1 MLYARPRQPPR
12 LPVISCND
20 RRQKHS
26 RTSRKHVVRKA
37 DAWTDED
44 VITNLDTVPHH
55 SLVFDGNSV
64 ANARAGFNEGMV
76 TNVAIA
82 ANHGTLHD
90 VRVGPDSRT
99 RTNLLAFAER
109 TGMNKDVGCQRRG
122 LYEAAERTGTVTLS
136 HAMLSAAA
144 SIMRTTRHPLTP
156 SARGFFPE
164 RMHSKK
170 SSTSASSG
178 SFD

>member
-1 MLYARPRQPPR
+1 MLSIP
-12 LPVISCND
+12 CND
-20 RRQKHS
+20 HRQKHPS
-26 RTSRKHVVRKA
+26 TARKHVVSKA

-44 VITNLDTVPHH
+44 VITNLDPVPHH
-55 SLVFDGNSV
+55 RLVFDGDSV
-64 ANARAGFNEGMV
+64 AYARAGFNKGMA

-82 ANHGTLHD
+82 ADYGPLHD
-90 VRVGPDSRT
+90 VRVGPYSRA
-99 RTNLLAFAER
+99 RTNLLAFAQR
-109 TGMNKDVGCQRRG
+109 TGVNENVGCQRKG
-122 LYEAAERTGTVTLS
+122 LYEAADRTGTTTLS
-136 HAMLSAAA
+136 RAILSPAA